1 MSVKKVA
8 VITAGGDAPGMNAA
22 LRAIVRIGEKR
33 NLMLFGI
40 KRGYTGLVYNEVEPL
55 DRRSVSGIINLGGT
69 ILKTSRCEEI
79 KTEIGLE
86 MAKKTIEYNNFDAM
100 IVIGGDG
107 TFRGALDIK
116 KKTDIPVIGIPAS
129 IDNDIYGTDETIGFD
144 TAVNT
149 AVKAIDYLRDTAY
162 SHERLFIVKVMG
174 RKRGF
179 IALEVGIDV
188 GAEFILIPEVKED
201 LNKIVMEL
209 NEFEKL
215 GKKSNLMVVAEGYE
229 GADQIPTILSNET
242 KLEVRLSV
250 LGYLQRGGPPTARS
264 RLLAELFGTKAIE
277 CLINGEEDVM
287 VGIRNNRLE
296 TTSLKEAVEKEK
308 EINLELYKL
317 AKELT

>member
-1 MSVKKVA
+1 MKKVA

-22 LRAIVRIGEKR
+22 LRAIVRIGEKKG
-33 NLMLFGI
+33 LLLFGI

-55 DRRSVSGIINLGGT
+55 SRRSVSGIINLGGT

-79 KTEIGLE
+79 KTDIGLE

-116 KKTDIPVIGIPAS
+116 KKIDIPIVGVPAS

-201 LNKIVMEL
+201 LNKIIAEL
-209 NEFEKL
+209 KEFEKL

-264 RLLAELFGTKAIE
+264 RLLAELFGTKAVE
-277 CLINGEEDVM
+277 CLISGEKDVM
-287 VGIRNNRLE
+287 VGIRNNKLE
-296 TTSLKEAVEKEK
+296 TTPLKEAVEKEK

>member
-1 MSVKKVA
+1 MGMKKVA

-22 LRAIVRIGEKR
+22 LRAIVRIGEKKG
-33 NLMLFGI
+33 LLLFGI

-55 DRRSVSGIINLGGT
+55 SRRSVSGIINLGGT

-79 KTEIGLE
+79 KTDIGLE

-116 KKTDIPVIGIPAS
+116 KKIDIPIVGVPAS

-201 LNKIVMEL
+201 LNKIIAEL
-209 NEFEKL
+209 KEFEKL

-277 CLINGEEDVM
+277 CLISGEKDVM
-287 VGIRNNRLE
+287 VGIRNNKLE
-296 TTSLKEAVEKEK
+296 TTPLKEAVEKEK

>member
-1 MSVKKVA
+1 MRVKKVA

-22 LRAIVRIGEKR
+22 LRAIVRMGEKKG
-33 NLMLFGI
+33 LLLFGV
-40 KRGYTGLVYNEVEPL
+40 KRGYTGLLYNEVEPL
-55 DRRSVSGIINLGGT
+55 NRRSVSGIINLGGT

-86 MAKKTIEYNNFDAM
+86 MAKKTIEYNNFDAL

-116 KKTDIPVIGIPAS
+116 KKVDIQIVGVPAS

-149 AVKAIDYLRDTAY
+149 AVRAIDYLRDTAY

-179 IALEVGIDV
+179 IALEVGIEV

-201 LNKIVMEL
+201 LNKIIAEL
-209 NEFEKL
+209 KEFEKI
-215 GKKSNLMVVAEGYE
+215 GKRSNLMVIAEGYE
-229 GADQIPTILSNET
+229 GADQIPTILGNET

-277 CLINGEEDVM
+277 CLINEEENVM
-287 VGIRNNRLE
+287 VGIRDNKLE
-296 TTSLKEAVEKEK
+296 TTPLKEAVGKEK

>member
-1 MSVKKVA
+1 MKKVA

-22 LRAIVRIGEKR
+22 LRAIVRIGEKKG
-33 NLMLFGI
+33 LLLFGI

-55 DRRSVSGIINLGGT
+55 SRRSVSGIINLGGT

-79 KTEIGLE
+79 KTDIGLE
-86 MAKKTIEYNNFDAM
+86 MAKRTIEYNDFDAM

-116 KKTDIPVIGIPAS
+116 KKIDIPIVGVPAS

-201 LNKIVMEL
+201 LNKIIAEL
-209 NEFEKL
+209 KEFEKL

-277 CLINGEEDVM
+277 CLISGEKDVM
-287 VGIRNNRLE
+287 VGIRNNKLE
-296 TTSLKEAVEKEK
+296 TTPLKEAVEKEK

>member
-116 KKTDIPVIGIPAS
+116 KKIDIPVIGIPAS

>member
-1 MSVKKVA
+1 MSIKKVA
-8 VITAGGDAPGMNAA
+8 VVTAGGDAPGMNAA
-22 LRAIVRIGEKR
+22 LRAIVRIGERKG
-33 NLMLFGI
+33 LFILGI

-55 DRRSVSGIINLGGT
+55 NRKSVSGIINLGGT

-79 KTEIGLE
+79 KTDIGLE
-86 MAKKTIEYNNFDAM
+86 MAKKTIEYNSFDAM

-116 KKTDIPVIGIPAS
+116 KKIDIPIVGIPAS

-201 LNKIVMEL
+201 LNKIIAEL
-209 NEFEKL
+209 KEFEKL

-229 GADQIPTILSNET
+229 GVDQIPTILSNET

-264 RLLAELFGTKAIE
+264 RLLAELFGVRAIE

-287 VGIRNNRLE
+287 VGIRNSNLE
-296 TTSLKEAVEKEK
+296 TTPLKEAIEKEK

-317 AKELT
+317 AKELI

>member
-1 MSVKKVA
+1 MSAKKVA

-22 LRAIVRIGEKR
+22 LRAIVRMGEKR
-33 NLMLFGI
+33 GFLLFGI
-40 KRGYTGLVYNEVEPL
+40 KRGYTGLLYNEVEPL
-55 DRRSVSGIINLGGT
+55 SRRSVSGIINLGGT
-69 ILKTSRCEEI
+69 ILKTRRCEEI
-79 KTEIGLE
+79 KTDIGLE

-116 KKTDIPVIGIPAS
+116 KKIDIPIIGIPAS

-201 LNKIVMEL
+201 LNKIIAEL
-209 NEFEKL
+209 KEFEKI
-215 GKKSNLMVVAEGYE
+215 GKRSNLMVMAEGYE
-229 GADQIPTILSNET
+229 GADQIPAILSNET

-277 CLINGEEDVM
+277 CLINGEEDVI
-287 VGIRNNRLE
+287 VGIRNNKLE
-296 TTSLKEAVEKEK
+296 TTPLKEAVEKEK

>member
-1 MSVKKVA
+1 MSMKKVA

-22 LRAIVRIGEKR
+22 LRAIVRIGEKKG
-33 NLMLFGI
+33 LLLFGI

-55 DRRSVSGIINLGGT
+55 SRRSVSGIINLGGT

-79 KTEIGLE
+79 KTDIGLE
-86 MAKKTIEYNNFDAM
+86 MAKRTIEYNNFDAM

-116 KKTDIPVIGIPAS
+116 KKIDIPIVGVPAS

-201 LNKIVMEL
+201 LNKIIAEL
-209 NEFEKL
+209 KEFEKL

-277 CLINGEEDVM
+277 CLISGEKDVM
-287 VGIRNNRLE
+287 VGIRNNKLE
-296 TTSLKEAVEKEK
+296 TTPLKEAVEKEK

>member
-1 MSVKKVA
+1 MSMKKVA

-22 LRAIVRIGEKR
+22 LRAIVRIGEKKG
-33 NLMLFGI
+33 LLLFGI

-55 DRRSVSGIINLGGT
+55 SRRSVSGIINLGGT

-79 KTEIGLE
+79 KTDIGLE

-116 KKTDIPVIGIPAS
+116 KKIDIPIVGVPAS

-201 LNKIVMEL
+201 LNKIIAEL
-209 NEFEKL
+209 KEFEKL

-264 RLLAELFGTKAIE
+264 RLLAELFGTKAVE
-277 CLINGEEDVM
+277 CLISGEKDVM
-287 VGIRNNRLE
+287 VGIRNNKLE
-296 TTSLKEAVEKEK
+296 TTPLKEAVEKEK

>member
-22 LRAIVRIGEKR
+22 LRAIVRIGEKM

-116 KKTDIPVIGIPAS
+116 KKIDIPVIGIPAS

>member
-1 MSVKKVA
+1 MHVKKVA

-22 LRAIVRIGEKR
+22 LRAIVRMGEKKG
-33 NLMLFGI
+33 LLLFGV
-40 KRGYTGLVYNEVEPL
+40 KRGYTGLLYNEVEPL
-55 DRRSVSGIINLGGT
+55 NRRSVSGIINLGGT

-86 MAKKTIEYNNFDAM
+86 MAKKTIEYNNFDAL

-116 KKTDIPVIGIPAS
+116 KKVDIQIVGVPAS

-149 AVKAIDYLRDTAY
+149 AVRAIDYLRDTAY

-179 IALEVGIDV
+179 IALEVGIEV

-201 LNKIVMEL
+201 LNKIIAEL
-209 NEFEKL
+209 KEFEKI
-215 GKKSNLMVVAEGYE
+215 GKRSNLMVIAEGYE
-229 GADQIPTILSNET
+229 GADQIPTILGNET

-277 CLINGEEDVM
+277 CLINEEENVM
-287 VGIRNNRLE
+287 VGIRDNKLE
-296 TTSLKEAVEKEK
+296 TTPLKEAVGKEK

>member
-1 MSVKKVA
+1 MKKVA

-22 LRAIVRIGEKR
+22 LRAIVRIGEKKG
-33 NLMLFGI
+33 LLLFGI

-55 DRRSVSGIINLGGT
+55 SRRSVSGIINLGGT

-79 KTEIGLE
+79 KTDIGLE
-86 MAKKTIEYNNFDAM
+86 MAKRTIEYNNFDAM

-116 KKTDIPVIGIPAS
+116 KKIDIPIVGVPAS

-201 LNKIVMEL
+201 LNKIIAEL
-209 NEFEKL
+209 KEFEKL

-264 RLLAELFGTKAIE
+264 RLLAELFGTKAVE
-277 CLINGEEDVM
+277 CLISGEKDVM
-287 VGIRNNRLE
+287 VGIRNNKLE
-296 TTSLKEAVEKEK
+296 TTPLKEAVEKEK

>member
-1 MSVKKVA
+1 
-8 VITAGGDAPGMNAA
+8 
-22 LRAIVRIGEKR
+22 
-33 NLMLFGI
+33 
-40 KRGYTGLVYNEVEPL
+40 
-55 DRRSVSGIINLGGT
+55 GT

-86 MAKKTIEYNNFDAM
+86 MAKKTIEYNNFDAL

-116 KKTDIPVIGIPAS
+116 KKVDIQIVGVPAS

-149 AVKAIDYLRDTAY
+149 AVRAIDYLRDTAY

-179 IALEVGIDV
+179 IALEVGIEV

-201 LNKIVMEL
+201 LNKIIAEL
-209 NEFEKL
+209 KEFEKI
-215 GKKSNLMVVAEGYE
+215 GKRSNLMVIAEGYE
-229 GADQIPTILSNET
+229 GADQIPTILGNET

-277 CLINGEEDVM
+277 CLINEEENVM
-287 VGIRNNRLE
+287 VGIRDNKLE
-296 TTSLKEAVEKEK
+296 TTPLKEAVGKEK

>member
-1 MSVKKVA
+1 MRVKKVA

-22 LRAIVRIGEKR
+22 LRAIVRMGEKKG
-33 NLMLFGI
+33 LLLFGV
-40 KRGYTGLVYNEVEPL
+40 KRGYTGLLYNEVEPL
-55 DRRSVSGIINLGGT
+55 NRRSVSGIINLGGT

-86 MAKKTIEYNNFDAM
+86 MAKKTIEYNNFDAL

-116 KKTDIPVIGIPAS
+116 KKVDIQIVGVPAS

-149 AVKAIDYLRDTAY
+149 AVRAIDYLRDTAY

-179 IALEVGIDV
+179 IALEVGIEV

-201 LNKIVMEL
+201 LNKIIAEL
-209 NEFEKL
+209 KEFEKI
-215 GKKSNLMVVAEGYE
+215 GKRSNLMVMAEGYE
-229 GADQIPTILSNET
+229 GADQIPTILGNET

-277 CLINGEEDVM
+277 CLINEEENVM
-287 VGIRNNRLE
+287 VGIRDNKLE
-296 TTSLKEAVEKEK
+296 TTPLKEAVGKEK

>member
-1 MSVKKVA
+1 MKKVA

-22 LRAIVRIGEKR
+22 LRAIVRIGEKKG
-33 NLMLFGI
+33 LLLFGI

-55 DRRSVSGIINLGGT
+55 SRRSVSGIINLGGT

-79 KTEIGLE
+79 KTDIGLE
-86 MAKKTIEYNNFDAM
+86 MAKRTIEYNNFDAM

-116 KKTDIPVIGIPAS
+116 KKIDIPIVGVPAS

-201 LNKIVMEL
+201 LNKIIAEL
-209 NEFEKL
+209 KEFEKL

-277 CLINGEEDVM
+277 CLISGEKDVM
-287 VGIRNNRLE
+287 VGIRNNKLE
-296 TTSLKEAVEKEK
+296 TTPLKEAVEKEK

>member
-1 MSVKKVA
+1 MGMKKVA

-22 LRAIVRIGEKR
+22 LRAIVRIGEKKG
-33 NLMLFGI
+33 LLLFGI

-55 DRRSVSGIINLGGT
+55 SRRSVSGIINLGGT

-79 KTEIGLE
+79 KTDIGLE

-116 KKTDIPVIGIPAS
+116 KKIDIPIVGVPAS

-201 LNKIVMEL
+201 LNKIIAEL
-209 NEFEKL
+209 KEFEKL

-264 RLLAELFGTKAIE
+264 RLLAELFGTKAVE
-277 CLINGEEDVM
+277 CLISGEKDVM
-287 VGIRNNRLE
+287 VGIRNNKLE
-296 TTSLKEAVEKEK
+296 TTPLKEAVEKEK

>member
-1 MSVKKVA
+1 
-8 VITAGGDAPGMNAA
+8 
-22 LRAIVRIGEKR
+22 
-33 NLMLFGI
+33 
-40 KRGYTGLVYNEVEPL
+40 LVYNEVEPL

-116 KKTDIPVIGIPAS
+116 KKIDIPVIGIPAS